1 MDYEEYWRDLVE
13 AIMRADQSQVQYHI
27 DEYEKQIEEEEENE

>member
-13 AIMRADQSQVQYHI
+13 AIMRADQSQVQFHI
-27 DEYEKQIEEEEENE
+27 EEYEKQLEEDDDE